1 MLKDIKLVG
10 FRYSKIGVE
19 RVEDPEGELKI
30 TPNINIKSIE
40 EHRSKTTK
48 QDVLQIDFQ
57 FKIDYSSLGKV
68 ELEGKLYLSVD
79 KKILK
84 DTIDEWKSKKL
95 GKDIN
100 LIILNI
106 IMQKASIKALELEEE
121 MNLPPHIQ
129 LPRLQ
134 LDKKE

>member
-19 RVEDPEGELKI
+19 RVEDPVGELKI

-40 EHRSKTTK
+40 EHKSKTAK
-48 QDVLQIDFQ
+48 QDVLQVDFQ

-79 KKILK
+79 KKMLK

-95 GKDIN
+95 SKDIN